1 MAYIIDP
8 ADTTMLR
15 TIKMHVPSGTV
26 RHRVILKDEEDKY
39 FRREPIEFLKRIGI
53 DMPMAN
59 NEEIQIVELRTPA
72 SGLQAA
78 GDCYHV
84 KCYDLYCC
92 PPYAICFDCIVCEEQ
107 ELALS
112 GTFRV
117 ATV

>member
-15 TIKMHVPSGTV
+15 TVKMRAPSGTV
-26 RHRVILKDEEDKY
+26 RHRIILKDEEDKY
-39 FRREPIEFLKRIGI
+39 FRREPIEFLKRLGI
-53 DMPMAN
+53 DMPKAE
-59 NEEIQIVELRTPA
+59 NEELQIVELRTPA
-72 SGLQAA
+72 SGLKAA
-78 GDCYHV
+78 GDCYRV

-92 PPYAICFDCIVCEEQ
+92 PPYAICFECIVCEEE
-107 ELALS
+107 ELALT